1 MAPRPRTVNLVRIAG
16 VAAAAVVG
24 LWALTGCGGTSKVSS
39 ASLMSRLAPE
49 SVAPGFHLQ
58 RTLDWSN
65 PANLV
70 GEGIHLPERT
80 HPSQAI
86 NEINGAG
93 FEGAVGE
100 QLNQGGPTGQTVTS
114 GVMKFQSAADAQ
126 KVRDWMHGQDLQQP
140 CFAQCIFSPLNLAIP
155 SVPGAVGV
163 KQVPVGAAAG
173 PVGPSPK
180 VLAAL
185 RRQGITPPTPP
196 PGATNGP
203 PTNYFVEFAIGPYVY
218 FASVNGGT
226 QGQFIAGAKQ
236 YYDSVRRLRA
246 S

>member
-1 MAPRPRTVNLVRIAG
+1 MAARLGNVHLDRLAG
-16 VAAAAVVG
+16 VAAVASVG
-24 LWALTGCGGTSKVSS
+24 LGLLTGCGGSSKVAS
-39 ASLMSRLAPE
+39 ASLTSRLAPE

-58 RTLDWSN
+58 RTLDWSDQ
-65 PANLV
+65 ANLV
-70 GEGIHLPERT
+70 GEGFHLPERT

-86 NEINGAG
+86 NEINSSG
-93 FEGAVGE
+93 FEGAAGE
-100 QLNQGGPTGQTVTS
+100 QLNQGGPTGQTITT
-114 GVMKFQSAADAQ
+114 GVMKFQSASDTT

-140 CFAQCIFSPLNLAIP
+140 CSAECSFSPLNLAMP

-163 KQVPVGAAAG
+163 KQVPVGAPG

-196 PGATNGP
+196 PGALSGR
-203 PTNYFVEFAIGPYVY
+203 PTNYFAEFTIGPYVY
-218 FASVNGGT
+218 FATINGGT
-226 QGQFIAGAKQ
+226 QGQFIAGARQ
-236 YYDSVRRLRA
+236 YYDTVRRLSA